1 MTELASFQNEIVS
14 SSNVPV
20 QLSSGEI
27 FPAYFNFECGL
38 VKKVN
43 KLLYGASLSYGSTGA
58 RTGYADFSGY
68 YFIDQEIEYLSVLAS
83 FGYSREI
90 VDDKLLIE
98 LDARPSIVF
107 TMLNI
112 IERLGVGST
121 NTSNNI
127 EFRSFNVAL
136 QPSVSLTRSFS
147 KFGVQAAIGYNFSV
161 VRGKLYLKEDSEA
174 FLLNDQGDKV
184 RADWSGLRAS
194 IGFCVFF

>member
-1 MTELASFQNEIVS
+1 
-14 SSNVPV
+14 
-20 QLSSGEI
+20 
-27 FPAYFNFECGL
+27 
-38 VKKVN
+38 
-43 KLLYGASLSYGSTGA
+43 
-58 RTGYADFSGY
+58 
-68 YFIDQEIEYLSVLAS
+68 
-83 FGYSREI
+83 

-161 VRGKLYLKEDSEA
+161 VRGQLYLKEDSEA